1 MTGPTTQQFFQFDG
15 DAYNI
20 FQGEVR
26 DIKNLNFFQRVYVSP
41 RALLSMLK
49 HSLTTSCE
57 IMGILAGQATRDGNF
72 YVTNAVPFAVEGTET
87 RVGATDD
94 CWGDWFAYTECCQ
107 QFHHPEVAAGWYH
120 SHPGLLPYMS
130 EIDVRT
136 HRMNQQMNHAFVA
149 LVIDPKNT
157 VSDGKLQLGGY
168 RTYPEDPKRD
178 SEPVSN
184 DLVLKYGTAAHKYY
198 ELDII
203 YFKSPLD
210 TAVLSD
216 ITTRSYGQAISCSP
230 LQLNAEYIG
239 GKVKEVADGLAK
251 LGTSQER
258 PTELETLTKTIQRV
272 NEDRRTGLWV
282 ERMKRA
288 AFG

>member
-1 MTGPTTQQFFQFDG
+1 MSGPTTRQFFEFNG
-15 DAYNI
+15 DAYSV

-26 DIKNLNFFQRVYVSP
+26 GIQDLNFFKRVYVSP

-57 IMGILAGQATRDGNF
+57 IMGILSGQGTRDGSF
-72 YVTNAVPFAVEGTET
+72 YITNAVPFNVQGTET
-87 RVGATDD
+87 RVGATDEA
-94 CWGDWFAYTECCQ
+94 WGDWFAYTSACQ
-107 QFHHPEVAAGWYH
+107 ELGHEEIAAGWYH
-120 SHPGLLPYMS
+120 SHPGLLPYLS

-136 HRMNQQMNHAFVA
+136 QRMNQEAYHAFVA

-168 RTYPEDPKRD
+168 RTYPEDGKRD
-178 SEPVSN
+178 SEPVST

-198 ELDII
+198 ELDIS
-203 YFKSPLD
+203 YFKSRLD

-258 PTELETLTKTIQRV
+258 PNELDTLIKTIQRV